1 MSTSTN
7 NSAGIVP
14 LAPVAMSDAEDLSA
28 DTLRSKGN
36 DLYRTGRLS
45 EAIPYYQRAAEVGC
59 TDSRPYSNLAAAQ
72 FELGDYKASLV
83 SSASALALLPTAHP
97 GNEVKR
103 QKQML
108 RRAKCHL
115 HLKNH
120 EAALESIALLSP
132 CAETV
137 DLEGVARS
145 YQHAQK
151 QTGDGI
157 AAWEKIC
164 LDVPRYKPTLLNEAE
179 YFPIGHEEPT
189 SLYDAS
195 MLSEER
201 ESLSFFFFGGIGDA
215 RHLYQTLV
223 ELGEETRSSKS
234 RIKEVHCTIVDIKA
248 SSIARNVVIML
259 LLDEATSLVDDR
271 ELLKMSALLPCLFYT
286 YLCELIPTHLY
297 GMLQQRIKRAIKIL
311 RGRAAFP
318 S

>member
-1 MSTSTN
+1 
-7 NSAGIVP
+7 
-14 LAPVAMSDAEDLSA
+14 MSDAEDLSA

-45 EAIPYYQRAAEVGC
+45 EGKSPSLEHGNYPLRILTTTAIPYYQRAAEVGC

-164 LDVPRYKPTLLNEAE
+164 LDVPRYKPTL
-179 YFPIGHEEPT
+179 
-189 SLYDAS
+189 
-195 MLSEER
+195 
-201 ESLSFFFFGGIGDA
+201 
-215 RHLYQTLV
+215 
-223 ELGEETRSSKS
+223 
-234 RIKEVHCTIVDIKA
+234 
-248 SSIARNVVIML
+248 
-259 LLDEATSLVDDR
+259 
-271 ELLKMSALLPCLFYT
+271 
-286 YLCELIPTHLY
+286 
-297 GMLQQRIKRAIKIL
+297 
-311 RGRAAFP
+311 
-318 S
+318 